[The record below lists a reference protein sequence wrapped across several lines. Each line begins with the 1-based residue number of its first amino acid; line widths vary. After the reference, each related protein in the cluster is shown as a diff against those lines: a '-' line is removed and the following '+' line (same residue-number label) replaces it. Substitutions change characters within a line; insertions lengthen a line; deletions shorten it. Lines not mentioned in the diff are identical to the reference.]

1 MAKELK
7 FVGKKNATGGILSTI
22 IGIIALAL
30 FALAVYM
37 SFEAKGN
44 GGKMVGIIGFVVVI
58 MTLTGTIL
66 GIKGFKE
73 KEKYYLYSVI
83 GTLLCGILLFIMI
96 SIIAVTFI

>member
-1 MAKELK
+1 MAKDLK

-22 IGIIALAL
+22 IGIISLVLFGLAI
-30 FALAVYM
+30 YI
-37 SFEAKGN
+37 SFEAKGK
-44 GGKMVGIIGFVVVI
+44 GGKMVGIIGFIVVI
-58 MTLTGTIL
+58 MTIIGTTF